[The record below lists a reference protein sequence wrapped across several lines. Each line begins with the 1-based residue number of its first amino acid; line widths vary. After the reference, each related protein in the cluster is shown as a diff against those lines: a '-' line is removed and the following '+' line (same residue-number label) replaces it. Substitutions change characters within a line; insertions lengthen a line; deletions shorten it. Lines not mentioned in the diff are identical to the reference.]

1 MGGEISAVSTP
12 GMGSSFRVELPLPA
26 CAAVPKV
33 PPERPPGRAQVAG
46 LRVLLVEDNALN
58 RLIASTMLR
67 ENGVTVVEAGDGEEA
82 VSIVES
88 GGAAFDLV
96 LMDLQMP
103 GISGYE
109 ATRRLRKRHD
119 AVNLPIVAL
128 TAAALDNERAQALAV
143 GMNDFLAKPADARQL
158 LDAVARNARARSDL
172 KVPAGT

>member
-1 MGGEISAVSTP
+1 
-12 GMGSSFRVELPLPA
+12 
-26 CAAVPKV
+26 
-33 PPERPPGRAQVAG
+33 
-46 LRVLLVEDNALN
+46 
-58 RLIASTMLR
+58 
-67 ENGVTVVEAGDGEEA
+67 
-82 VSIVES
+82 
-88 GGAAFDLV
+88 V

-109 ATRRLRKRHD
+109 ATRRLRTRHD
-119 AVNLPIVAL
+119 AASLPIVAL